1 MCDSSYLMKQ
11 AVKGSAIVIPDK
23 NHYLRE
29 CNNHQEDM
37 SVYEKAKGDPVI
49 KKKDFCGLRLSQD
62 GPFWRCLWMQG

>member
-1 MCDSSYLMKQ
+1 MCNSSYLMKQ

-49 KKKDFCGLRLSQD
+49 KKKRF
-62 GPFWRCLWMQG
+62 LWP